1 MSDYKA
7 PLRDIR
13 FVRDE
18 VLGYEEHYQSVPG
31 CEDAT
36 PDMVNAILE
45 EGAKF
50 SEQVIAPLNRV
61 GDTEG
66 CTWSPEGVKTP
77 TGFKEAYEQYVE
89 GGWPSLSLDPAY
101 GGQGLP
107 DSLGLVISEMTGQ
120 ANWSW
125 GMYPGLSHGAMNT
138 IEAHGTEEHKQTYL
152 TKLVSGQWTGTM
164 CLTESHCGTDLG
176 MLRTKAE
183 PAEDGS
189 YKVSGTKIFISSGE
203 HDMAENIVHIVLAR
217 LPDAPAGTKGI
228 SLFIVPKFLPNAEG
242 ELDER
247 NGVNCG
253 SLEHKMGIH
262 GNATCVMNFDNATGF
277 LIGEPNKGLNAMF
290 TFMNTARLGTALQGL
305 AHAEIAFQGGIEYAR
320 DRLQMR
326 ALSGPKAPEKPADPI
341 IVHPDVRRMLL
352 TMKAFAE
359 GNRAMVY
366 FTAKQ
371 VDIIKRSQDE
381 EQKKLAD
388 SLLAFL
394 TPIAKAFMTEVGFE
408 SANHGVQ
415 IYGGHG
421 FISEWGMEQN
431 VRDARISMLYE
442 GTTGIQALDL
452 LGRKVLMTQGAT
464 LQNFTKIVHKFIKAQ
479 EGNDAVQ
486 EFVGPLATL
495 NKEWADL
502 TMKVGMA
509 AMKDREM
516 VGAASVDYLMYSGYV
531 CLAYFWADMA
541 RVAAEKLAE
550 GTSEEGFYK
559 AKLQTARFYY
569 QRILPRTRAHVEAML
584 SGSENL
590 MDMDEENFSLG
601 Y

>member
-1 MSDYKA
+1 MPDYKA

-18 VLGYEEHYQSVPG
+18 VLGYEEHYQNVPG

-50 SEQVIAPLNRV
+50 CEQVIAPLNRV

-77 TGFKEAYEQYVE
+77 TGFKEAYEQFVE
-89 GGWPSLSLDPAY
+89 GGWPSLSLDPEY

-107 DSLGLVISEMTGQ
+107 DSLGLAISEMVGQ

-138 IEAHGTEEHKQTYL
+138 IEAHGTDEQKQTYL

-359 GNRAMVY
+359 GNRALVY

-408 SANHGVQ
+408 AANHGVQ

-479 EGNDAVQ
+479 EGNEAVQ

-502 TMKVGMA
+502 TMKIGMV

-541 RVAAEKLAE
+541 RVAAAKLAE
-550 GTSEEGFYK
+550 GTTEEGFYK

-569 QRILPRTRAHVEAML
+569 QRILPRTRAHVDAML

-590 MDMDEENFSLG
+590 MDMDEANFSLG